1 MYIGAILSLNDT
13 VIDVI
18 EGGVGERRETQSVCV
33 NVSNRDNLR
42 RNITLSVLSIG
53 VSATS
58 KNDALILLA

>member
-1 MYIGAILSLNDT
+1 MYIGALLSLNDT

-18 EGGVGERRETQSVCV
+18 EGDVGERRETQSVCV

-42 RNITLSVLSIG
+42 RNITLIVLSTG

-58 KNDALILLA
+58 KNDALIFLA